1 MSKRG
6 LISKTSELS
15 KNKQPNF
22 KIDRRLEK
30 TIHKE
35 DIHMAN
41 KPTDRTSLPSRERQI
56 KVKMRS
62 CEMLIRRAEL
72 KQDAGHRGGW
82 EGMGTLTHRW
92 WGCRV
97 GEALG
102 EIVWPFHVKLST
114 EWT

>member
-1 MSKRG
+1 
-6 LISKTSELS
+6 
-15 KNKQPNF
+15 
-22 KIDRRLEK
+22 
-30 TIHKE
+30 
-35 DIHMAN
+35 
-41 KPTDRTSLPSRERQI
+41 
-56 KVKMRS
+56 
-62 CEMLIRRAEL
+62 MLIRRAEL